1 MDDLHILRSP
11 SLWPEFPYLRVER
24 RLDLRF
30 DQPVCFVY
38 AAGPNVVVP
47 RVFFTQKFPPGNE
60 QFSVETN
67 LGLTY
72 PDLAALAGDGWR
84 VIDS

>member
-38 AAGPNVVVP
+38 AAGADVVVP
-47 RVFFTQKFPPGNE
+47 RVFFTQDFPPKSE
-60 QFSVETN
+60 DFSVETT

-72 PDLAALAGDGWR
+72 SDLGALVGDGWR
-84 VIDS
+84 VIDH